1 MPFVFSH
8 STPTNI
14 QNSANSVQPS
24 LQNEKMHE
32 TSNTRHDLLNRS
44 GRAQLAPFDS
54 EFEGEQNFFHFSYF
68 PDSILNAKRANP
80 KIRVLEHFLHGNLK
94 PDRFSVSGYGAD
106 KPMYGNDTEEN
117 RAKNRRVEILIKTA
131 KAVGRYI
138 Q

>member
-8 STPTNI
+8 PASTNI

-44 GRAQLAPFDS
+44 GRAQLARIDS
-54 EFEGEQNFFHFSYF
+54 ELRGEQKIFNFSYF

-80 KIRVLEHFLHGNLK
+80 KIRVFLHFVHFLT
-94 PDRFSVSGYGAD
+94 R
-106 KPMYGNDTEEN
+106 
-117 RAKNRRVEILIKTA
+117 RAARRVQPPA
-131 KAVGRYI
+131 DFRAFPDSSSVGGHFI
-138 Q
+138 